1 MDACFFG
8 IDVSKDSLDGTSL
21 EAGSCKGGPL
31 NGESRPGETFGN
43 VFRHDNSSAGIAKVV
58 DIVQAQIAAGRSVL
72 VVVEA
77 TGGREVPLARALHKA
92 SIPVAVANPQRVREF
107 ARSKGILAKT
117 DRIDARVLAQFGEA
131 IRPEVRP
138 LPDEATAELDA
149 LVTRRCQLID
159 MRTMESNR
167 LSSCVDVTQA
177 KTRRNIEKHIE
188 WLNRHIDDADRD
200 LGEAVKNNPLW
211 KARDELQRSVPG
223 IGPVVSQTLLSSLP
237 ELGKLPGKRLAALVG
252 LAPHPDDSGR
262 HKGPRHISGGREG
275 MRAKLY
281 MAALAV
287 ARGSSALGDFFRHL
301 RSRGKAPKVALVALA
316 RKLLMIVNAVVRTG
330 APYEDPRQ
338 GKTTVPLTA

>member
-21 EAGSCKGGPL
+21 EAGAFKDGAFKGG
-31 NGESRPGETFGN
+31 SFGN
-43 VFRHDNSSAGIAKVV
+43 VFQHANSSAGIAKVV
-58 DIVQAQIAAGRSVL
+58 DLVRAQIAAGRSVL

-77 TGGREVPLARALHKA
+77 TGGREVPLARALQKA

-131 IRPEVRP
+131 IRPEVRA
-138 LPDEATAELDA
+138 LADEATAELDA

-167 LSSCVDVTQA
+167 LDGCIDTTQA
-177 KTRRNIEKHIE
+177 KMRRNIEKHIE

-211 KARDELQRSVPG
+211 KVRDQLQRSVPG

-287 ARGSSALGDFFRHL
+287 ARGTSALGDFFRQL
-301 RSRGKAPKVALVALA
+301 RSRGKAPKVALVAVA

-330 APYEDPRQ
+330 TPYEDPRQ
-338 GKTTVPLTA
+338 VKTTVPLTA